1 VPFLWVELMSSLVVW
16 KLMSVFLKMGLEMD
30 IY

>member
-1 VPFLWVELMSSLVVW
+1 LMSSLVVW